1 MLTRREEEKKAVF
14 AMDLSERKRQI
25 LKAVIEQYIA
35 TAEPVGSKLL
45 AAATGG
51 AVSSATIRNEMSE
64 LEEMGYL
71 EKPHTSAGRAPTPLG
86 YRLYVDELMNRC
98 YATALEIEQI
108 RRQLESRMQELDQ
121 TMERASAILSELT
134 GQPAVSLSARRAP
147 RQVRRLELI
156 PIQEGEY
163 ALVAVT
169 HPPGVHNTVA
179 RLSAPLAQGEGEAFC
194 QAANLLLQRGEG
206 LSGLESAAVPGSPL
220 AELIASAADFVDGLQ
235 RRPDSY
241 DMVVQGAARLLGNPE
256 FYDAHKARALLEFL
270 SDKNK
275 VFALTQDRQDHKP
288 QMLNIRIGPEN
299 GQGAMEEASFIFT
312 AYDLGEDTS
321 GVIGVI
327 GPTRMDY
334 SKIAS
339 RLLLLSRGLQGLMPI
354 RFPEEEPGEDDN
366 R

>member
-1 MLTRREEEKKAVF
+1 MF

-25 LKAVIEQYIA
+25 LKAIIEQYIA

-45 AAATGG
+45 AAVTGG

-64 LEEMGYL
+64 LEEMGYI

-86 YRLYVDELMNRC
+86 YRLYVDELMSRC

-108 RRQLESRMQELDQ
+108 RRQLESKMQELDQ
-121 TMERASAILSELT
+121 TMDRASAILSELT

-147 RQVRRLELI
+147 RRVKRLELI

-179 RLSAPLAQGEGEAFC
+179 RLSGPLDEGEGEAFC

-206 LSGLESAAVPGSPL
+206 LSGLESAAAPGSPL
-220 AELIASAADFVDGLQ
+220 AELIASAAEFVGQIQ
-235 RRPDSY
+235 RRQDSY

-275 VFALTQDRQDHKP
+275 VFALTQDHKP

-299 GQGAMEEASFIFT
+299 GQGVMEEASFIFT